1 MKKNRLPILL
11 LAALFFSG
19 ISAPP
24 ARGALSDV
32 DIASLQYDMEKIKRE
47 LDALL
52 SEQRETFRI
61 ELERLK
67 REIAMIQLEIEEDL
81 KREQNVSAR
90 EMENIK
96 EYLSNFKMETER
108 INRDI
113 DRALKDEMTKA
124 RAEASA
130 SKIDMSAFRN
140 VAEGLNQQNLALA
153 KSNTEAERTRAKSEP
168 APKPAPI
175 EALAKPALP
184 KKEDF
189 QRLKKSLEK
198 PPARPAPVPTR
209 EQIFEAKPREKKK
222 AVQASRK
229 PAAEQVAALKPAV
242 PSPKKEPAPKKV
254 QPPEKPRETPP
265 GKKPE
270 KSVQKPE
277 PAGRAVPKS
286 PATKE
291 TEVVSAPG
299 KAPID
304 LTTAK
309 GIPEPKA
316 PKAPGEISAPPLTP
330 PAIATKSQEIPAK
343 TPASPGEP
351 PSDDRKA
358 PVVSPGEEQ
367 ETAAKSPRGLPE
379 EAAFKPGRVVVS
391 EEPRRETGPQKALE
405 RPAQTPS
412 LSATTALALATPEK
426 TAGQA
431 ATAQIV
437 KQTTSETLRED
448 RALLILPPRTPGT
461 PGASPGEEAAGGTP
475 SPEMSEK
482 VKLHREKLSAMS
494 ERIKQAK
501 RLVSKSQDPRDDL
514 IVLGKVYLESERYYN
529 SMPPE
534 DRGEFILA
542 GNSDIV
548 LGDYNDALLSFQLAL
563 SVNPNDPETL
573 YQIGAI
579 YDELKKGLTARHYME
594 RAKAMSLKRG
604 DSETAVKARNY
615 IESLKKKY
623 NLAHE

>member
-32 DIASLQYDMEKIKRE
+32 DIAALQHDMEKIKRE

-113 DRALKDEMTKA
+113 DRALKDELTKA
-124 RAEASA
+124 RAEVSA
-130 SKIDMSAFRN
+130 SKIDMGAFRN
-140 VAEGLNQQNLALA
+140 IAEGLNQQNLALA
-153 KSNTEAERTRAKSEP
+153 KSNTEAERTRVKSEP

-189 QRLKKSLEK
+189 RQLKKSLEN

-209 EQIFEAKPREKKK
+209 EQIFEAKPRGKKK
-222 AVQASRK
+222 AVQASKK
-229 PAAEQVAALKPAV
+229 PATEQVAALKPDV
-242 PSPKKEPAPKKV
+242 PRPPKEAAPKKV
-254 QPPEKPRETPP
+254 QAAEKPRETPP
-265 GKKPE
+265 GEKPARPV
-270 KSVQKPE
+270 KKPE
-277 PAGRAVPKS
+277 PAAVATVAQVKPKEPAAPKQTEETKGGAASPQGKFAPPPTGKAAPKS

-291 TEVVSAPG
+291 VEVVSAPV

-309 GIPEPKA
+309 GIPEPQA

-330 PAIATKSQEIPAK
+330 PAVAAKSREIPAK

-351 PSDDRKA
+351 PSEARKA
-358 PVVSPGEEQ
+358 PAVPPGEEP
-367 ETAAKSPRGLPE
+367 AA
-379 EAAFKPGRVVVS
+379 A
-391 EEPRRETGPQKALE
+391 
-405 RPAQTPS
+405 
-412 LSATTALALATPEK
+412 ALALATPEK

-431 ATAQIV
+431 ATAQIA

-461 PGASPGEEAAGGTP
+461 PGAFPGEEAAGGTP

-482 VKLHREKLSAMS
+482 AKLHREKLSAMS

-548 LGDYNDALLSFQLAL
+548 LGDYNDALLSFRLAL
-563 SVNPNDPETL
+563 SMNPNDPETL

-579 YDELKKGLTARHYME
+579 HDELKKGLAARQYME
-594 RAKAMSLKRG
+594 RAKAMSLKQG

-623 NLAHE
+623 NLTHE